1 MIESDSADGGN
12 LNMEG
17 TRVGHLRIERLLGEG
32 GMGAVYLGFDE
43 KLERPVAVKVLT
55 AERRLKPEAKARFLR
70 EARLLSRL
78 DDPGICR
85 VHDLVEDGDNDYL
98 VLEFIDG
105 VNLSDAAAGSAS
117 PNELLTHFL
126 GVARALA
133 VAHCKGIVHRDL
145 KPENVM
151 VTGRGQ
157 VKVLDFGIARSVAAR
172 VIAEPA
178 GISRAR
184 PKIDLLADAEDR
196 TEPGFGRTRTLDDVL
211 PEQEPAP
218 IESPA
223 GATLR
228 TRVGSLVGTIR
239 YMSPEQ
245 ASGAE
250 ITEASDLYSLG
261 VMMQELL
268 TGKPVYGESS
278 GMDLLLKVYRA
289 ETEPIDGL
297 APEVTRLIEDLTRI
311 DPRARP
317 SAEQTASQLQ
327 GILDR
332 PRLMRRRRLRLTAA
346 AVVVAAVAAA
356 GAVALSARLHA
367 RRQAELAQSFAR
379 QAEEIGW
386 LMRAER
392 LSPVHDIGPAKE
404 EVRRLMAELEER
416 MSEVGGI
423 AVGPGHAALGRGHL
437 ALRELDEARRHLEL
451 AVDGGFRSP
460 ESDFALGLVYGELYR
475 RALTRA
481 GRISDPERK
490 AQEVGKAE
498 RDLRDPAVVLLS
510 SYRGQRGVMAAYGK
524 GLIAL
529 YENRYD
535 DALEAV
541 AEMGESGAW
550 FYEAHQ
556 LEGDIHRELSVQ
568 AGDADRDADRAKE
581 EIRQAVAAFERA
593 TEIGRS
599 DAGLYSTL
607 CGYRFREIGV
617 AIFNTDPMMAPE
629 IVAAAFEPCETA
641 LAIDDEVRR
650 VESNRASLTVL
661 LAIAEERHGRDAS
674 ETYRR
679 ASEIATRAVELNPD
693 DPGNYTTLGWVETL
707 RADALRRSG
716 ADPSEVVENSI
727 AAYERVIKLLGPD
740 PSIITFIGNSCW
752 IVAEVESDRGADPRP
767 WIDRGLTSLRE
778 GLESY
783 PDHAS
788 LNGVAGLLLSQRGVW
803 ERDHGLDGQASLRE
817 AISHLEAA
825 DAKAPSPDVL
835 LALGH
840 AHSRLAWAMI
850 MQGEDP
856 SAEIEASFGYANRTA
871 ELFPGFRWLPLLRGH
886 LWMTRAELAWMAGD
900 TVDECLGSAR
910 EAFVEGLVGA
920 ADLRSAAHSW
930 LAATYTLEARARLDS
945 DRSPEQSLRKA
956 RSELDAVVA
965 DDADNVDG
973 LVAEVGLAT
982 LEARWRM
989 RTGASPA
996 AHFERALEA
1005 AERILAIAP
1014 GRADS
1019 WLAASELHLWRAR
1032 WMIGTGV
1039 EAAGALD
1046 DGLRAVARALEIN
1059 PLLGAAELVRAQL
1072 ELERSATIAD
1082 SARADE
1088 SRQRGL
1094 DALDRALELNAF
1106 LERQVEEAKRASGLT
1121 H

>member
-1 MIESDSADGGN
+1 
-12 LNMEG
+12 
-17 TRVGHLRIERLLGEG
+17 
-32 GMGAVYLGFDE
+32 MGAVYLGFDE
-43 KLERPVAVKVLT
+43 KLERPVAVKILT

-85 VHDLVEDGDNDYL
+85 IHDLVEDGDNDYL
-98 VLEFIDG
+98 VLEYIDG
-105 VNLSDAAAGSAS
+105 VDLAEAAAAATSLD
-117 PNELLTHFL
+117 ELLTHFL

-133 VAHCKGIVHRDL
+133 AAHREGIVHRDL

-157 VKVLDFGIARSVAAR
+157 VKVLDFGIARSVTAR
-172 VIAEPA
+172 VVAEPA
-178 GISRAR
+178 GVGRAR
-184 PKIDLLADAEDR
+184 PGVDLVAGAEDEV
-196 TEPGFGRTRTLDDVL
+196 EPGFGPTRSLDEAL
-211 PEQEPAP
+211 PMREPGP
-218 IESPA
+218 MGSPA
-223 GATLR
+223 GTTLR

-261 VMMQELL
+261 IMMQELL
-268 TGKPVYGESS
+268 TGTPVYGSSS

-289 ETEPIDGL
+289 ETEPVEGL
-297 APEVTRLIEDLTRI
+297 DPETARLIEDLTRV

-317 SAEQTASQLQ
+317 SAEQTAFQLQ

-332 PRLMRRRRLRLTAA
+332 PRVMRRRRLRLAAA

-356 GAVALSARLHA
+356 GAVALNARFQA

-379 QAEEIGW
+379 QAEEVAW

-392 LSPVHDIGPAKE
+392 LAPVHDIRPAKE

-416 MSEVGGI
+416 MTEVGGV

-437 ALRELDEARRHLEL
+437 ALREFDEARRHLEL

-475 RALTRA
+475 RALNRA

-490 AQEVGKAE
+490 NQEVQKAE
-498 RDLRDPAVVLLS
+498 RELRDPAVGLLS

-529 YENRYD
+529 YENRYV

-541 AEMGESGAW
+541 AEMSEIGAW
-550 FYEAHQ
+550 FYEAHE
-556 LEGDIHRELSVQ
+556 LEGDIHRELSVE
-568 AGDADRDADRAKE
+568 AGDADRDVDRAKL
-581 EIRQAVAAFERA
+581 EIRQAVAAFEQA

-599 DAGLYSTL
+599 DADLYSTL

-617 AIFNTDPMMAPE
+617 AILNTDPMMAPE
-629 IVAAAFEPCETA
+629 TVVAAFEPCEMA
-641 LAIDDEVRR
+641 LAIDDEARR

-674 ETYRR
+674 QTYRR
-679 ASEIATRAVELNPD
+679 ASEIATRAVELDPD
-693 DPGNYTTLGWVETL
+693 APGTYTTLGWVETL

-716 ADPSEVVENSI
+716 ADPSEAVESSI
-727 AAYERVIKLLGPD
+727 AAYERVIELLGPD
-740 PSIITFIGNSCW
+740 PSIITFVGNSCW
-752 IVAEVESDRGADPRP
+752 IIAEVESDRGVDPRP
-767 WIDRGLTSLRE
+767 WINQGLARVRD

-817 AISHLEAA
+817 AITRLEAA

-840 AHSRLAWAMI
+840 AHARLARTMI

-856 SAEIEASFGYANRTA
+856 SAEIEASFGYVNRTA
-871 ELFPGFRWLPLLRGH
+871 ELFPGFSWLPLLRGFV
-886 LWMTRAELAWMAGD
+886 WMTRAELAWMVGD
-900 TVDECLGSAR
+900 SVDGCLGSAR
-910 EAFVEGLVGA
+910 KAFVEGLTEA
-920 ADLRSAAHSW
+920 ADLRSAARSW
-930 LAATYTLEARARLDS
+930 LAATYLLEARARLDS
-945 DRSPEQSLRKA
+945 DRSPELSLQKA
-956 RSELDAVVA
+956 RSELDAVIAEDA
-965 DDADNVDG
+965 DDVDG
-973 LVAEVGLAT
+973 LVNEVKLAT
-982 LEARWRM
+982 LEARRGM
-989 RTGASPA
+989 LTGASPA
-996 AHFERALEA
+996 AHFERALVA
-1005 AERILAIAP
+1005 AARVSAEAP

-1019 WLAASELHLWRAR
+1019 WLAVAELHLWRAR
-1032 WMIGTGV
+1032 WMLGTGA
-1039 EAAGALD
+1039 EAAGVLD
-1046 DGLRAVARALEIN
+1046 DGLRAVGKALEVN
-1059 PLLGAAELVRAQL
+1059 PLFAAAELVRAEL
-1072 ELERSATIAD
+1072 ELERPGAGD
-1082 SARADE
+1082 DVDEARLRA
-1088 SRQRGL
+1088 L
-1094 DALDRALELNAF
+1094 NALDRALELNAF
-1106 LERQVEEAKRASGLT
+1106 LERRIEDVRRTHGLT
-1121 H
+1121 D